1 MKNKSPENRGFY
13 FYNSELT
20 DQFKAYRLDLAAV

>member
-13 FYNSELT
+13 FYNSEMQLINLRRT
-20 DQFKAYRLDLAAV
+20 GWTWLW